1 MATIW
6 DVLGIAPTTDANEI
20 RRAYAQKLKQHR
32 PDKDPQGF
40 QQLREAFDSA
50 KRYSANTEQSKSV
63 KKVAPV
69 VESPPLAPMVDD
81 AQSLMAETACA
92 PDATWRYDAL
102 HTKALELAVLLVD
115 DELAGR
121 QRLHDYLERDLPDAL
136 EARRVFSLALAETLG
151 SQPGLYRST
160 LHEVSAIMDWGV
172 DNYRASHLTPR
183 LLQAFEEQIVL
194 TEQDNYW
201 QFLARQY
208 GGSRLGQLKW
218 RLLSEKGA
226 TVSWWARLIPD
237 FLQGLAKQVGE
248 LRGRFPGLISRLNPE
263 LLTILSRPS
272 LALSWGAIIGVFF
285 WGYTAWLPG
294 HESPKMAM
302 QAAAMLLFVFTYLW
316 GYPAL
321 VQRYPVGTTA
331 HKISHAVFWL
341 TSLVVIGFA
350 IYRVWYGIS
359 RWKGNDADTMWTMV
373 VLLVAFVITPIL
385 WTLWKHRHK
394 WRALPVT
401 IMIVFLM
408 FPILFIRGL
417 PPLVNL
423 LGMMLLPMLYG
434 IVIQMT
440 FFVW

>member
-63 KKVAPV
+63 KTVAPV
-69 VESPPLAPMVDD
+69 VEPPPATPMMDD
-81 AQSLMAETACA
+81 AQSLMAETPCA
-92 PDATWRYDAL
+92 PDTTWRYDVLQA
-102 HTKALELAVLLVD
+102 KASEIAVLLVN

-121 QRLHDYLERDLPDAL
+121 RGLHHYLDHNLPDAL
-136 EARRVFSLALAETLG
+136 EARHVFSQALAEALG

-160 LHEVSAIMDWGV
+160 LHEVSAVMDWGV
-172 DNYRASHLTPR
+172 DHYRSSHLSPR

-194 TEQDNYW
+194 TEQDNHW

-218 RLLSEKGA
+218 RLLTEKGA
-226 TVSWWARLIPD
+226 TVSWWTRLIPD
-237 FLQGLAKQVGE
+237 FLQGLGKQVGE

-263 LLTILSRPS
+263 LLTMLSRPS
-272 LALSWGAIIGVFF
+272 LALSWGAIIGLFF

-321 VQRYPVGTTA
+321 VQRYSVGTTA
-331 HKISHAVFWL
+331 HKISHSFFWSA
-341 TSLVVIGFA
+341 SLAVIGFA
-350 IYRVWYGIS
+350 IYRVWRGIS
-359 RWKGNDADTMWTMV
+359 SWPGNDQETMWTMV
-373 VLLVAFVITPIL
+373 VFLVAFVITPIV
-385 WTLWKHRHK
+385 WALWKHRHK
-394 WRALPVT
+394 WRELPIT
-401 IMIVFLM
+401 LMIVFLM

-434 IVIQMT
+434 IVIQMV
-440 FFVW
+440 FFVM